1 MRLRHLICLAG
12 LSVPIAT
19 VNASDNVELNSFLT
33 IGAATATIETDP
45 GSAGQD
51 SLYLTSID
59 DGITFG
65 NDSRYGINFRTQTSE
80 RLAGAAQLL
89 GKGNKNNFTM
99 EVEWAYVNYDFTDSL
114 NMRVGKLNLQT
125 FLLSDYIEVGYLYPW
140 IRPPEEVYNFVPFR
154 NFPGFELM
162 HTARFGKSSLTSQFF
177 IGSGVVDIAPV
188 PAPVGNPLESGG
200 DFTGEDG
207 IGVNFQLD
215 TPYVTLR
222 AGFISPVIKITDLS
236 GGIVI
241 DDGDR
246 AKMATFGMSW
256 DWSGFIGYGEY
267 INSTTEGNSKGF
279 FPDQSGYYFTLGYQ
293 IGDFLPHF
301 TVAGTDGEAL
311 SPATAPPKIQDSVA
325 FGIRYDLNNSMAF
338 KFEVKQ
344 IEPETAGSSFN
355 SVPLA
360 AGEDTFTITS
370 LALDIIF

>member
-1 MRLRHLICLAG
+1 MRLSHLICLAG

-33 IGAATATIETDP
+33 IGAASVNMTPDTTPPYDTYDP
-45 GSAGQD
+45 I
-51 SLYLTSID
+51 YLNSID
-59 DGITFG
+59 DGVTFG

-140 IRPPEEVYNFVPFR
+140 IRPPEEVYSFVPFR

-162 HTARFGKSSLTSQFF
+162 HTGRFGKSSLTSQLF
-177 IGSGVVDIAPV
+177 IGSGVADIPPNAFFPDG
-188 PAPVGNPLESGG
+188 A

-222 AGFISPVIKITDLS
+222 MGYITPVIKITDPA
-236 GGIVI
+236 GNII
-241 DDGDR
+241 IAEGDR
-246 AKMATFGMSW
+246 AKTATFGISW

-267 INSTTEGNSKGF
+267 IDSTTEGASKGY

-293 IGDFLPHF
+293 IGDFLPHI
-301 TVAGTDGEAL
+301 TTAGTDGEGLAGF
-311 SPATAPPKIQDSVA
+311 APPTIQDSIA

-344 IEPETAGSSFN
+344 IEPDPDTLTTKSFS

-360 AGEDTFTITS
+360 AGEDTFTVTS
-370 LALDIIF
+370 FALDIIF